1 MALRVVPFLGEL
13 NRAQEIGFVYGL
25 SEEIRRAGFHGLDA
39 FLNARRHAVLW
50 HLAAGN
56 SKQLIAAMIQKFSS
70 KHHFDTYWAARL
82 LMLHHNLGSD
92 RHAAVEVGNIL
103 VDHTEAPR
111 RYSLANRLRR
121 IGAVDAIDGRADI

>member
-13 NRAQEIGFVYGL
+13 NRTQEIGFIYGL

-56 SKQLIAAMIQKFSS
+56 SKQLIAAMIQKFAS
-70 KHHFDTYWAARL
+70 KHPFPTLTGL
-82 LMLHHNLGSD
+82 LG
-92 RHAAVEVGNIL
+92 
-103 VDHTEAPR
+103 
-111 RYSLANRLRR
+111 Y
-121 IGAVDAIDGRADI
+121 

>member
-1 MALRVVPFLGEL
+1 
-13 NRAQEIGFVYGL
+13 
-25 SEEIRRAGFHGLDA
+25 
-39 FLNARRHAVLW
+39 LNARRHAVLW

-70 KHHFDTYWAARL
+70 KHPFPTRIGAARL

-92 RHAAVEVGNIL
+92 RHAAVEVGNVL
-103 VDHTEAPR
+103 VDHAEAPR

-121 IGAVDAIDGRADI
+121 IGAVDAIDGGADI